1 LLLVVAGLVADM
13 LVAEEVREDI
23 KLDRVLYHLVQMQL
37 LLVVVEVVE
46 VDHQVMELQ
55 EVLEHH
61 HHLTP

>member
-1 LLLVVAGLVADM
+1 
-13 LVAEEVREDI
+13 
-23 KLDRVLYHLVQMQL
+23 MQL